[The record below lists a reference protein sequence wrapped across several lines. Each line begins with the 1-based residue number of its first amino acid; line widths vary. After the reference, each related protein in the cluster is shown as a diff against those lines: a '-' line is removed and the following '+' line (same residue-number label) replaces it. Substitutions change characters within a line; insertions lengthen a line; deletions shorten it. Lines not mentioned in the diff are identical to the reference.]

1 MWKYDEAIGTIKQ
14 IRKDGYVVVI
24 WDNINGEWHY
34 TSEQAKRLEVL
45 NKQKITSNII
55 SLILKEKIMAENK
68 TYNLEDHTIA
78 QIAKCL
84 QVAILTGTDIADNL
98 RQLQL
103 EIKDDGK
110 IGVTEAYLSI
120 FNNNIEKLLNEV
132 QAPITKD
139 DEQLKLF
146 E

>member
-1 MWKYDEAIGTIKQ
+1 MADEKQ
-14 IRKDGYVVVI
+14 
-24 WDNINGEWHY
+24 
-34 TSEQAKRLEVL
+34 
-45 NKQKITSNII
+45 
-55 SLILKEKIMAENK
+55 
-68 TYNLEDHTIA
+68 TYSLEDHTIA

-98 RQLQL
+98 RQLEL
-103 EIKDDGK
+103 EIKEGGK
-110 IGVTEAYLSI
+110 IGVTEAYLGI

-132 QAPITKD
+132 QAPITTE

>member
-1 MWKYDEAIGTIKQ
+1 MSDEKQ
-14 IRKDGYVVVI
+14 
-24 WDNINGEWHY
+24 
-34 TSEQAKRLEVL
+34 
-45 NKQKITSNII
+45 
-55 SLILKEKIMAENK
+55 

-103 EIKDDGK
+103 EVKDDGK
-110 IGVTEAYLSI
+110 IGVTEAYLDI
-120 FNNNIEKLLNEV
+120 FNSNIEKLLNEV
-132 QAPITKD
+132 QAPITSE

>member
-1 MWKYDEAIGTIKQ
+1 MADEKQ
-14 IRKDGYVVVI
+14 
-24 WDNINGEWHY
+24 
-34 TSEQAKRLEVL
+34 
-45 NKQKITSNII
+45 
-55 SLILKEKIMAENK
+55 
-68 TYNLEDHTIA
+68 TYLMQDQTIA

-98 RQLQL
+98 RQLKL
-103 EIKDDGK
+103 EVKDDGK
-110 IGVTEAYLSI
+110 IGVTEEYLDI

-132 QAPITKD
+132 QAPIVNE

>member
-1 MWKYDEAIGTIKQ
+1 MSDEKQ
-14 IRKDGYVVVI
+14 
-24 WDNINGEWHY
+24 
-34 TSEQAKRLEVL
+34 
-45 NKQKITSNII
+45 
-55 SLILKEKIMAENK
+55 
-68 TYNLEDHTIA
+68 TYNLEDQTIA

-98 RQLQL
+98 RQLEL
-103 EIKDDGK
+103 EVKDDGK
-110 IGVTEAYLSI
+110 IGFTEAYLGI

-132 QAPITKD
+132 QAPITNE

>member
-1 MWKYDEAIGTIKQ
+1 
-14 IRKDGYVVVI
+14 
-24 WDNINGEWHY
+24 
-34 TSEQAKRLEVL
+34 
-45 NKQKITSNII
+45 
-55 SLILKEKIMAENK
+55 MAEEK
-68 TYNLEDHTIA
+68 QTYFMEDQTIA

-103 EIKDDGK
+103 EVKDDGK
-110 IGVTEAYLSI
+110 IGVTEEYLDI
-120 FNNNIEKLLNEV
+120 FTNNIEKLLSEV
-132 QAPITKD
+132 QAPIVNE

>member
-1 MWKYDEAIGTIKQ
+1 MADE
-14 IRKDGYVVVI
+14 
-24 WDNINGEWHY
+24 
-34 TSEQAKRLEVL
+34 
-45 NKQKITSNII
+45 
-55 SLILKEKIMAENK
+55 KEKY
-68 TYNLEDHTIA
+68 TLEDHTIA

-98 RQLQL
+98 RQLEL
-103 EIKDDGK
+103 EVKEDGK
-110 IGVTEAYLSI
+110 IGVTEAYLGI

-132 QAPITKD
+132 QAPITSE

>member
-1 MWKYDEAIGTIKQ
+1 MADEKQ
-14 IRKDGYVVVI
+14 
-24 WDNINGEWHY
+24 
-34 TSEQAKRLEVL
+34 TF
-45 NKQKITSNII
+45 
-55 SLILKEKIMAENK
+55 
-68 TYNLEDHTIA
+68 NLEDHTIA

-103 EIKDDGK
+103 EVKDDGK
-110 IGVTEAYLSI
+110 IGVTEEYIGI
-120 FNNNIEKLLNEV
+120 FNSNIEKLLNEA
-132 QAPITKD
+132 QAPITTE

>member
-1 MWKYDEAIGTIKQ
+1 MSDEKQ
-14 IRKDGYVVVI
+14 
-24 WDNINGEWHY
+24 
-34 TSEQAKRLEVL
+34 
-45 NKQKITSNII
+45 
-55 SLILKEKIMAENK
+55 
-68 TYNLEDHTIA
+68 TYNLEDQTIA

-98 RQLQL
+98 RQLEL
-103 EIKDDGK
+103 EVKDDGK
-110 IGVTEAYLSI
+110 IGVTEAYLGI

-132 QAPITKD
+132 QAPITNE